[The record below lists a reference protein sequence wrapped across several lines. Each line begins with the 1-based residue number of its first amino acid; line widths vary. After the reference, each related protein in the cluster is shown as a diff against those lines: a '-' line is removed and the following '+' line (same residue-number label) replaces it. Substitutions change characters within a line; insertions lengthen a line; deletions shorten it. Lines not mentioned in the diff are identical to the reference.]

1 MKCLKIEIP
10 DRTLCAF
17 LNFVY
22 VNEEG
27 GMSMG
32 VKQIDTDD
40 IKAEHVT
47 VEVKEEV

>member
-1 MKCLKIEIP
+1 MKIELP
-10 DRTLCAF
+10 DKTLCAF
-17 LNFVY
+17 LNYVY
-22 VNEEG
+22 VDEDG